1 MQYNF
6 RFFEFSVP
14 RSGRRELGPSS
25 LIERHAR
32 LRVPGD
38 GVCHGG
44 AASCPRRSGT
54 ALGKGCFQPM
64 RAISARAH
72 ARTPSCSR
80 SVGHPLENTRPPAQA
95 FSADAGFES
104 QISNP
109 SATQEHRRWRR
120 ALWLRTR
127 ECGCSVNLLRLAPR
141 KQAPSRRA
149 SSACACS
156 TAPRHARNVNIEIRA
171 RINMK
176 RAGSGT
182 PTHANGVSGR
192 PQRGQHLYR
201 HRSLRPLL
209 QHLCSNRRARHQP
222 WRKSSRLP
230 QPRRL
235 RLRAMQMRCD
245 ASSVNWRK
253 CTFACAVLPTRLPV
267 LTMRLTTP

>member
-1 MQYNF
+1 MHACASQEMVF
-6 RFFEFSVP
+6 VMAGRRHAPGEAAP
-14 RSGRRELGPSS
+14 RSEKVVSS
-25 LIERHAR
+25 LCAQSR
-32 LRVPGD
+32 
-38 GVCHGG
+38 
-44 AASCPRRSGT
+44 
-54 ALGKGCFQPM
+54 
-64 RAISARAH
+64 RAH
-72 ARTPSCSR
+72 MHGRPPAPGAWDTPSKTQ
-80 SVGHPLENTRPPAQA
+80 GPQAQA

-141 KQAPSRRA
+141 KQSPSRRA